1 MRRIFAAALLVCFC
15 AGCYTMK
22 YAAPAGVSVTTIS
35 EEQPATFKKQV
46 KVWYALWGLV
56 PITDN
61 TSSKVIA
68 ENNLKNARVKT
79 EIKFVDGVISIFTGI
94 ASIVPATMTI
104 EGNQ

>member
-22 YAAPAGVSVTTIS
+22 YAAPTGASVTTIS
-35 EEQPATFKKQV
+35 EEQPTTFKKQM

-68 ENNLKNARVKT
+68 EKNLKNVRVRT
-79 EIKFVDGVISIFTGI
+79 EIKFVDFLVSLITG
-94 ASIVPATMTI
+94 AVSIVPATMTI
-104 EGNQ
+104 EGDQ